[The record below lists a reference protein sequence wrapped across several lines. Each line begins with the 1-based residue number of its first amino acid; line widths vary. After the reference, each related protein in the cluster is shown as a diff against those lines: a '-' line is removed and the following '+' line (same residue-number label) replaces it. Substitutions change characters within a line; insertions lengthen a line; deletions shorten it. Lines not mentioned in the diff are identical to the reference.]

1 MKFLVALLRRF
12 RLTDGEAAEASR
24 VKIAM
29 RARVSELA
37 AQGRANEAL
46 RENLALMGIDLSK
59 GGRPKLVGVGK
70 SRFDR

>member
-1 MKFLVALLRRF
+1 MKILVALLRRLG
-12 RLTDGEAAEASR
+12 LTDGGAVEASR

-37 AQGRANEAL
+37 EQGRSHDAL

-59 GGRPKLVGVGK
+59 GGRPKLVAVGK
-70 SRFDR
+70 SRLDR

>member
-1 MKFLVALLRRF
+1 MKFLISLLRRL

-37 AQGRANEAL
+37 KQGRAHEAL

-59 GGRPKLVGVGK
+59 GGRPKLVAVGK